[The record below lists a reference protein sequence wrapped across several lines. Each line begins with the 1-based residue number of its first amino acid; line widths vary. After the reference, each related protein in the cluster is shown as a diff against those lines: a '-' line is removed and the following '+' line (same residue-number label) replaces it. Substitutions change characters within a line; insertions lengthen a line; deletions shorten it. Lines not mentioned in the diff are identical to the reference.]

1 MPDTRV
7 AHPPGTF
14 ARALAFAGAL
24 LFAASIGYFIWF
36 YLFELAQ
43 RPARLGQA
51 AAAALN
57 VALFAAFAAHHSIFA
72 RAPMR
77 AWIARAV
84 SPHLERSAYVWIAS
98 LAFLLVCV
106 LWAPFGAPLWDA
118 EPPTRYALRAL
129 QGAGIVF
136 TLWAAGALDALSLAG
151 IRQLDAPLPA
161 SGVEP
166 ASGALQHTGPYGV
179 VRHPIYLGWL
189 LIVWAAPTMTPAHA
203 LFASISTAYLL
214 IATEYEERGLRQT
227 FGRAYDDYART
238 VRRKIVPG
246 IY

>member
-1 MPDTRV
+1 MSDTRV
-7 AHPPGTF
+7 AHPPGMIV
-14 ARALAFAGAL
+14 RALAFAGAL

-36 YLFELAQ
+36 YLFELAG
-43 RPARLGQA
+43 RPARLGWA
-51 AAAALN
+51 AAAVLN
-57 VALFAAFAAHHSIFA
+57 VALFAAFGAHHSIFA
-72 RAPMR
+72 RARAR
-77 AWIARAV
+77 AWVARVV

-98 LAFLLVCV
+98 VVFLLVCI

-118 EPPTRYALRAL
+118 GPPARHALRAL
-129 QGAGIVF
+129 QAAGVAF
-136 TLWAAGALDALSLAG
+136 TLWAAGALDAFALAG
-151 IRQLDAPLPA
+151 IRQLDAPLPP

-203 LFASISTAYLL
+203 LFASTSTAYLL
-214 IATEYEERGLRQT
+214 IATEYEERSLRQT
-227 FGRAYDDYART
+227 FGRAYDDYARR